1 MRQGSKAE
9 IILRLLLAATL
20 VVDAVVHFR
29 LAPGYQLANPGGIGQ
44 GNLFYI
50 ESAVA
55 VVVAVYVI
63 IRGSRPAY
71 CAALLVTGSA
81 VAAVLLS
88 TAVALPAIG
97 PIPAMFEPVWYF
109 EKTLSAVAEGLGVV
123 LSIVGL
129 TLVRRTASRPTVNQ
143 NTSLSR

>member
-1 MRQGSKAE
+1 MKHASTAE
-9 IILRLLLAATL
+9 IVLRLLVAATL
-20 VVDAVVHFR
+20 VVDAVIHFR

-44 GNLFYI
+44 GNLFYL

-55 VVVAVYVI
+55 VIVAAYVV
-63 IRGSRPAY
+63 IRGSRLAY
-71 CAALLVTGSA
+71 LAALIVAGSA
-81 VAAVLLS
+81 LAAVVLS

-97 PIPAMFEPVWYF
+97 PIPAMYEPVWYF

-129 TLVRRTASRPTVNQ
+129 TVIRRTVSSRAADKST
-143 NTSLSR
+143 TLSR